1 MKTIRQ
7 RATDYAKYEA
17 MSQVDCNFQSDEAR
31 VHAAALYY
39 DDDAREAYIE
49 GATETLDELKTVL
62 SVSEDKFLR
71 ENIQKMINY
80 LEGEK

>member
-7 RATDYAKYEA
+7 RATEYAKIA
-17 MSQVDCNFQSDEAR
+17 ALSQIDCNFHSEEAKS
-31 VHAAALYY
+31 HAAALYY
-39 DDDAREAYIE
+39 DDDTRVAYIE

-62 SVSEDKFLR
+62 SVSEDKYLR
-71 ENIQKMINY
+71 ENINKMINY

>member
-7 RATDYAKYEA
+7 RAVEYAKIA
-17 MSQVDCNFQSDEAR
+17 ALSQIDCNFHSEEAKS
-31 VHAAALYY
+31 HAAALYY

-62 SVSEDKFLR
+62 SVSEDKYLR
-71 ENIQKMINY
+71 DNIQKMIKF
-80 LEGEK
+80 LEGKE

>member
-7 RATDYAKYEA
+7 RATEYAKIA
-17 MSQVDCNFQSDEAR
+17 ALSQIDCNFHSEEAKS
-31 VHAAALYY
+31 HAAALYY
-39 DDDAREAYIE
+39 DDDARVAYIE

-62 SVSEDKFLR
+62 SVSEDKYLR
-71 ENIQKMINY
+71 ENINKMINY